1 MYPKMK
7 VEGVMMVMKQPVDI
21 DLFTRT
27 HWVTGQM
34 VPGAHGL
41 FSYMNMPTESSI
53 ELNQVEI
60 CPLHE
65 VQQKREKVG
74 RLWLTKLEVVAIL
87 VGNRAGLGP
96 SNIVR
101 AGYTKPF
108 PHWVRVLIDGFELQG
123 QVQTGGRFEFSALMF
138 EGENPFIP
146 LFDATINAILFPRVK
161 AQATALLFNRKMVQ
175 GISLIPTEVRSG
187 R

>member
-1 MYPKMK
+1 
-7 VEGVMMVMKQPVDI
+7 MVMKKPVEV

-27 HWVTGQM
+27 HWITGE
-34 VPGAHGL
+34 VLPGTHGL
-41 FSYMNMPTESSI
+41 FSHMNMPTESSI
-53 ELNQVEI
+53 ELNQVEL

-65 VQQKREKVG
+65 IQQKIEKVG
-74 RLWLTKLEVVAIL
+74 RIWLTKLEIVAVL

-96 SNIVR
+96 SSVVR

-123 QVQTGGRFEFSALMF
+123 QIQTGGRFEFSALMF

-146 LFDATINAILFPRVK
+146 LFDATLSALLFPRVK
-161 AQATALLFNRKMVQ
+161 AQAPALLFNRKIVQ
-175 GISLIPTEVRSG
+175 GISLIPSG
-187 R
+187 SRPAG

>member
-1 MYPKMK
+1 
-7 VEGVMMVMKQPVDI
+7 MVMKKAVEI

-27 HWVTGQM
+27 HWVTGQV
-34 VPGAHGL
+34 VPGSHGL
-41 FSYMNMPTESSI
+41 FSHMNMPTESSI
-53 ELNQVEI
+53 EIEQVEL

-65 VQQKREKVG
+65 MQQKSEKVG
-74 RLWLTKLEVVAIL
+74 RIWLVKREIAAVL

-96 SNIVR
+96 SNVVK

-123 QVQTGGRFEFSALMF
+123 QIQTGGRFEFSAVMF

-146 LFDATINAILFPRVK
+146 LFDATIGALLFPRVK
-161 AQATALLFNRKMVQ
+161 VQAAALLFNRKMVQ
-175 GISLIPTEVRSG
+175 GISLIPVEG
-187 R
+187 RPRV